1 MMRAAGA
8 ALILA
13 LGLLAGLSGFASA
26 SPAAVPGRDKGV
38 AVKKLPA
45 PPATPERGGKEGVA
59 EKEPSK
65 ADLLDGL
72 LARLRLAGDDP
83 SAKVIAATIRQMWA
97 SPDSPSAGLLAAQ
110 ARKALK
116 AGDARTAVDI
126 LDLVVRRWPRFADAW
141 RERAVARYM
150 AGDAKGALRDLGRAL
165 EIEPRH
171 FEALATKAAIL
182 QELKRPGAAMDA
194 YEQVLAIYPGMTPAR
209 RALKALKLKNDQ
221 LL

>member
-8 ALILA
+8 NLILA
-13 LGLLAGLSGFASA
+13 LGLFSVLAGFAPA
-26 SPAAVPGRDKGV
+26 SPAAVPGKGA

-45 PPATPERGGKEGVA
+45 PPPAEKGGKETAA

-72 LARLRLAGDDP
+72 LARLKLAGDDP
-83 SAKVIAATIRQMWA
+83 SAKVIAATIRRMWA

-116 AGDARTAVDI
+116 AGDAQTAVDI

-194 YEQVLAIYPGMTPAR
+194 YEQVLSIYPGMTPAR